1 MKYTRY
7 ALVKASGKTGIR
19 NILRTILLQRADIVR
34 YVFFSFSNVN
44 LQKGMAGF
52 VIILR
57 KFMIA
62 PLEEKFELFQLIHL
76 KCQKVLQI

>member
-1 MKYTRY
+1 M
-7 ALVKASGKTGIR
+7 
-19 NILRTILLQRADIVR
+19 
-34 YVFFSFSNVN
+34 FFSFSNVN
-44 LQKGMAGF
+44 LKKGMAGF

-76 KCQKVLQI
+76 TFQKVLQI